1 VLCAVCV
8 CGWICCGEVNIV
20 LKGSVCSCGCVR
32 VVLRERER
40 ERERE
45 RAREDDDED
54 DDDDGQDNQMN
65 HQENLKWNRRGP

>member
-1 VLCAVCV
+1 VDEEQLQCCVLCAVCV

-45 RAREDDDED
+45 PEKMMMRMMMMMDKTIR
-54 DDDDGQDNQMN
+54 
-65 HQENLKWNRRGP
+65 